1 MAQSCP
7 DAFETKG
14 EEIHKF
20 VLGKVINAPSPSA
33 TVSAR
38 SLKDGPDTDSQ
49 VELDEDN
56 EADWVEE
63 PELEMLD
70 RAKVISLRVLTHR
83 ALGHGKSDNKL
94 IIVRP
99 VFTLLSNILDGKGT
113 VNENTNE
120 GYVSFETRKETVS

>member
-1 MAQSCP
+1 
-7 DAFETKG
+7 
-14 EEIHKF
+14 
-20 VLGKVINAPSPSA
+20 
-33 TVSAR
+33 
-38 SLKDGPDTDSQ
+38 

-83 ALGHGKSDNKL
+83 TFGHGKSENKL

-99 VFTLLSNILDGKGT
+99 VMTLLSDILDGKGT

-120 GYVSFETRKETVS
+120 GCVSFSSSR